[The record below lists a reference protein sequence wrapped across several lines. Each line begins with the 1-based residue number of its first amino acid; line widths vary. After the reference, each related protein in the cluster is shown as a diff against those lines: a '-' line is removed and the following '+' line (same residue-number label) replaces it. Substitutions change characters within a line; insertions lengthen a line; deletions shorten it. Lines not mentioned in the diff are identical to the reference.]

1 MGSQN
6 RAFLDAPLHGRR
18 LTLQVDRQRYRCA
31 NGHSPSQPLPDM
43 VEGKQMT
50 VRALR
55 YIEHQC
61 VRIPHS
67 VIADRLKVTPKT
79 VRDIALEYY
88 GKLDLARRPAIVERL
103 EVWATEFGGVD
114 AVLLVDRGRGRL
126 VDLIRRDEWAAA
138 MAGEPLR
145 RALDLSAVRSIF
157 DPSRLAQ
164 PLIQSQGWE
173 EEGLPPA
180 VELVAGIRA
189 ARAASKKSGFPTA
202 QARVRLWGD
211 LEAFLRGTTQP
222 FDVVCDGCSAAC
234 TPGETQKIRTR
245 QAIDGKS
252 AWRDQTLCTACLDYR
267 VPVWFQDVRNMTKGE

>member
-1 MGSQN
+1 MKTTSQEGFASRALASSYLSGYAVHGVEQASDGLVAKVSFLIHPQECEECGAGLRTMGSQN

-114 AVLLVDRGRGRL
+114 AVLLVDRG
-126 VDLIRRDEWAAA
+126 
-138 MAGEPLR
+138 
-145 RALDLSAVRSIF
+145 AV
-157 DPSRLAQ
+157 
-164 PLIQSQGWE
+164 GWW
-173 EEGLPPA
+173 
-180 VELVAGIRA
+180 
-189 ARAASKKSGFPTA
+189 T
-202 QARVRLWGD
+202 
-211 LEAFLRGTTQP
+211 
-222 FDVVCDGCSAAC
+222 
-234 TPGETQKIRTR
+234 
-245 QAIDGKS
+245 
-252 AWRDQTLCTACLDYR
+252 
-267 VPVWFQDVRNMTKGE
+267 